1 MYVILK
7 NVCNYHLVP
16 ITACFKQMTFTY
28 NFMTI
33 NNSILNVTILL
44 PNNITTDRASRLI
57 NHLNLTCPQW
67 A

>member
-33 NNSILNVTILL
+33 NKNILNVSKVT
-44 PNNITTDRASRLI
+44 P
-57 NHLNLTCPQW
+57 
-67 A
+67 